1 MIPKIDR
8 RHFIG
13 LTAGAGAAVA
23 VAVAMSSSDR
33 GSTRASDATST
44 GGATTLG
51 PSPST
56 TTLPSKTLPSKT
68 NSLGN
73 LQFGGRRLVVV
84 QLNGGNDLLNTLPST
99 AGRYHDMRPT
109 LALADNEVVSLS
121 GVDDAGLHSSLAPLL
136 GAWDAGQL
144 ALIRGIGFEVPNRS
158 HFVSMDRWFRADQ
171 LTRPGWLGRVVDE
184 LVDEP
189 SPLFGTA
196 LGASAP
202 VLSGATR
209 QPTVIGSAGSF
220 RWVDI
225 DPEWIA
231 ALSSGQD
238 DGTDLVSQARHAY
251 LRTVQ
256 AVDDFAEITGGE
268 ATSDQ
273 LAGRDG
279 GASIADGLATAAQL
293 FSSDAGAQLVVVS
306 ASGFDTHAD
315 QRPVQATLL
324 ADLADGVASFM
335 ASMESAGLADDVL
348 LVVTSEFG
356 RRVAENGSGG
366 CDHGAGGFSMAIGS
380 GVKGG
385 MYGAVDLDDL
395 LDGDV
400 RPSVA
405 PQALFTNCLD
415 WLGVDAESLLGA
427 RDNGLNLLQTG

>member
-1 MIPKIDR
+1 MLPEFDR
-8 RHFIG
+8 RRFIG
-13 LTAGAGAAVA
+13 LSVGAGVTVA
-23 VAVAMSSSDR
+23 VAATMSSCDGNAKSAANAPTTS
-33 GSTRASDATST
+33 STAV
-44 GGATTLG
+44 
-51 PSPST
+51 ST
-56 TTLPSKTLPSKT
+56 TGQTTVPSAVPSKI

-109 LALADNEVVSLS
+109 LALADNDVLSLT
-121 GVDDAGLHSSLAPLL
+121 GVDDAGLHPSLAPLL
-136 GAWDAGQL
+136 GAWNAGQL

-158 HFVSMDRWFRADQ
+158 HFVSMDRWWRADQ
-171 LTRPGWLGRVVDE
+171 LTEPGWLGRVVDG
-184 LVDEP
+184 LADEP

-202 VLSGATR
+202 VLSGFTR

-220 RWVDI
+220 RWVDV

-231 ALSSGQD
+231 ALS
-238 DGTDLVSQARHAY
+238 DGNDGSDLAGQARHAFS
-251 LRTVQ
+251 RTVQ

-268 ATSDQ
+268 ATGDE
-273 LAGRDG
+273 LAGREG

-293 FSSDAGAQLVVVS
+293 LASDAGAQLVVVS

-315 QRPVQATLL
+315 QLPVQASLL
-324 ADLADGVASFM
+324 TDLAEGIASFM
-335 ASMESAGLADDVL
+335 SSMVSAGLADDVRL
-348 LVVTSEFG
+348 GVTSEFG

-385 MYGAVDLDDL
+385 MYGEVDFDDL

-415 WLGVDAESLLGA
+415 WLGIDAVATLGS
-427 RDNGLNLLQTG
+427 RDDDLNLLSGV